1 MKPWKKGFDIF
12 KAALVDAD
20 TYINDETVVVPVI
33 DDDSVWAKRRTW
45 EKPNIL
51 TVDNEDK
58 D

>member
-1 MKPWKKGFDIF
+1 MKKGFDIF
-12 KAALVDAD
+12 KTALVDAD

-51 TVDNEDK
+51 TVDNEDN